1 MFWTASAFYQQLQ
14 VSYVG
19 LCFIINFFFKVYS
32 WEVFWIRDCLKV
44 VVCLQDVTL
53 SCRWSLQPR
62 CIPAPSRRSWSWS
75 WSTTWAPSKPC
86 PPCRAPMQTGQR
98 SATWATSPSR
108 SKRPLRPL
116 SVGRRD
122 EMESWWCLIMMCL
135 FVIWIPHM
143 SSQNETPP
151 LAIKWPRS
159 LIYDQ
164 SGDNIKLFRNRWKG
178 QRI

>member
-19 LCFIINFFFKVYS
+19 LCFIINFFKVYS
-32 WEVFWIRDCLKV
+32 WEVFWIRDGLKV

-62 CIPAPSRRSWSWS
+62 CVPAPSRRSWSWS

-135 FVIWIPHM
+135 
-143 SSQNETPP
+143 
-151 LAIKWPRS
+151 
-159 LIYDQ
+159 
-164 SGDNIKLFRNRWKG
+164 LFGVLTCHPKTKRHL
-178 QRI
+178 